1 MLVIVRHLSLLRVGW
16 DLILEAKRWLLL
28 HKRRLNRVWSFTL
41 LQWWLQG
48 LFLCIN
54 LQLFYIWYGFTFL
67 IRGVGLVVG
76 CFLCL
81 FCQALRAKC
90 LLYLKLV
97 YDLRLTRNIFFLW
110 FNWDLSE
117 HQLGLALWL
126 CLVRRKFGT
135 AGNFFV
141 IYESWSNTCI

>member
-1 MLVIVRHLSLLRVGW
+1 MLVIVRHLSLLRVRW
-16 DLILEAKRWLLL
+16 DLVLEAKRWLLL

-67 IRGVGLVVG
+67 VRGVGLVVG
-76 CFLCL
+76 CFLGL

-117 HQLGLALWL
+117 NWLGLALWL
-126 CLVRRKFGT
+126 CLVWRKFGT
-135 AGNFFV
+135 AWNFFV
-141 IYESWSNTCI
+141 INESWSNTCI